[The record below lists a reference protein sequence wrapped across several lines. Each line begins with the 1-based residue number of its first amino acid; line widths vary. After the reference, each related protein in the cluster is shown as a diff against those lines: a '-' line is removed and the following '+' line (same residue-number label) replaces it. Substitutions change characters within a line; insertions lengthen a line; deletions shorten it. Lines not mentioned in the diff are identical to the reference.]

1 MKTARIEKSREL
13 EKMEKR
19 YNEEVDEMETL
30 LFDLQKKMSS
40 GEQSIPEGQYWK
52 FLHKEDYDN
61 IGDKSLKINFIGL
74 RILVNL
80 LLVQHTL
87 YF

>member
-52 FLHKEDYDN
+52 FLRKDDYEN
-61 IGDKSLKINFIGL
+61 LGKSKF
-74 RILVNL
+74 L
-80 LLVQHTL
+80 LLL
-87 YF
+87 NSI

>member
-52 FLHKEDYDN
+52 FLRKDDYDN
-61 IGDKSLKINFIGL
+61 LGKSKFLLSLKFI
-74 RILVNL
+74 
-80 LLVQHTL
+80 
-87 YF
+87 